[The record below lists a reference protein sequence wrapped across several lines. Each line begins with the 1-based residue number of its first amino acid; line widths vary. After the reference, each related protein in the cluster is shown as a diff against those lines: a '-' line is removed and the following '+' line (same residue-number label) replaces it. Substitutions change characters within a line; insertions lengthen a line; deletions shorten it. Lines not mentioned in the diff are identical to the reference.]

1 MTWLLVILLFW
12 VGAGLAFVAYI
23 AWALRCDT
31 PFDDWV
37 VRDVERYLR
46 EVEDAP

>member
-1 MTWLLVILLFW
+1 MIWLKLLAVW
-12 VGAGLAFVAYI
+12 VFAGLAFVCYV
-23 AWALRCDT
+23 AWALRMDT
-31 PFDDWV
+31 PANDWV